1 MKSGQ
6 AGTKLEA
13 DVIALRALEWIAED
27 GERLAAFLAAT
38 GADRDSIATSIG
50 EPSFLRAVLDFVLGD
65 DRLVIGFC
73 DWAGLG
79 YDAPLRAR
87 AALPGGDEM
96 HWT

>member
-1 MKSGQ
+1 MKSGP
-6 AGTKLEA
+6 AGTRPEA
-13 DVIALRALEWIAED
+13 DVIALRALAWIAED
-27 GERLAAFLAAT
+27 GERLAAFLNAT

-50 EPSFLRAVLDFVLGD
+50 EPSFVLGE

-87 AALPGGDEM
+87 ASLPGGDEM